1 VIAVNVT
8 EDGMPSVFSSREIF
22 QAPSS
27 TGFTPSM
34 PWGMVIFTA
43 VVGESSQPWLNE
55 NARRVVDPASD
66 ASGVTCT

>member
-34 PWGMVIFTA
+34 PWG
-43 VVGESSQPWLNE
+43 W
-55 NARRVVDPASD
+55 
-66 ASGVTCT
+66 